1 MRYFSQLIIILLF
14 VSCYNEPQNSNSV
27 EKQSDITASPD
38 AIEFYKLKKV
48 SIIDSKEI
56 EISFQI
62 PKESTSNLA
71 QENELGR
78 FETEYNL
85 DETLIIG
92 LRNLE
97 SQYTI
102 RFDNASDYL
111 KTVEEGISKKFGDD
125 IQKISSMFPPS
136 YQNVKSASVDYDLII
151 NKHPYIRRT
160 LYFNESVSSPLNTNF
175 HFITWFKKKKY
186 TFDVT
191 YVGTGKNFTEL
202 IGLSNAI
209 AGSLKFRTIN

>member
-1 MRYFSQLIIILLF
+1 
-14 VSCYNEPQNSNSV
+14 
-27 EKQSDITASPD
+27 
-38 AIEFYKLKKV
+38 
-48 SIIDSKEI
+48 
-56 EISFQI
+56 
-62 PKESTSNLA
+62 
-71 QENELGR
+71 
-78 FETEYNL
+78 
-85 DETLIIG
+85 LIIG

-136 YQNVKSASVDYDLII
+136 YQNVKIASVDYDLII